1 MKILYK
7 MILFPFAFA
16 FAFVTAFSLLTLLV
30 GGAFSI
36 AMLDTNYLLE
46 PFSFWTTA
54 IEDYSMN
61 IRLFSTIVAMVTST
75 AAATASITEEKV

>member
-7 MILFPFAFA
+7 MMLFPFAFA
-16 FAFVTAFSLLTLLV
+16 FAFITAFSLLAVLI

-36 AMLDTNYLLE
+36 AMLDMSYLLE

-54 IEDYSMN
+54 IEDHSMN
-61 IRLFSTIVAMVTST
+61 IRLFSTIVAMIVST
-75 AAATASITEEKV
+75 AAATASIMEEE